1 MTGAR
6 EDPEL
11 VSPPVAAAVAE
22 AADDAGRTG
31 GAPALAPWA
40 SLDWPDLVAR
50 LAGEAQS
57 DVGRALC
64 LELARPSALAGTPD
78 EARRR
83 GDLVAEAAAALGAGR
98 SFPGL
103 AFTDVGP
110 ILDAAARGE
119 VLGWVELRPVAEL
132 CDVAGDARRFFRAL
146 HPDAAALDHARGTEV
161 DHASSSATTAAATAF
176 LTPLLAAWVEPVEPC
191 AALGRQIRATFDASG
206 QVRDDVSPELG
217 RLRREREATSSRVRS
232 EIERL
237 MQDEAWGGLLQDR
250 FWTIRQDRYVLP
262 LKASA
267 KSMGLGIVHDSS
279 RTGETVFVEP
289 SSVVELNNR
298 VKLCDL
304 HIEHEL
310 RRILEELSSEVAG
323 AAPALRDDLEVLGGV
338 DRISA
343 MARLGVAYRGSPAS
357 LVDDTFV
364 DLRQARHPLLVLRAS
379 AERGFT
385 VVPNDVVL
393 GDGAARVLV
402 ISGPNA
408 GGKTVYLK
416 TLGLAALMVRAGM
429 LVPAAPGSR
438 IGFFDHVL
446 PDIGDRQ
453 SVMGDLSTFSAHL
466 ANLGHILR
474 VAETSAGSG
483 GARSLVLLD
492 ELMAGTN
499 PDQGGALARA
509 TLEALADLGERV
521 LAVATTHADV
531 LKAVAETD
539 PRFENAGMEYDA
551 AGLAP
556 TFRVRVGVPGRSY
569 ALDIATRMG
578 LPPGV
583 LARARALAGAGTVA
597 LEEVIATLEAR
608 EAALGRETDRLAS
621 ARAELEASTEDQRA
635 AREALERRERELGR
649 HARAAIE
656 LAVREAREAIRAIVR
671 QAQEAG
677 SARAAEA
684 ARVALAETA
693 GAALRQLPD
702 GASTADGGGVG
713 VAAAARL
720 RVGDEVR
727 VPALGAAKG
736 TVVKPPDDRGRLKV
750 TVGKVTVDLHV
761 SELGPDTAGPRG
773 SGAPPGSARGGAPD
787 PSVSRRR
794 PDIRRAEARAAAL
807 AGAPAAPSGDGAG
820 AAASG
825 DAMTWAIQNAANT
838 LDLRG
843 RRADDV
849 LDAVDTYLDRAALED
864 RSPVFI
870 VHGHGTGALKK
881 IVRAHLAVSS
891 YVRRWAPGGKGQGGD
906 GVTIVEI

>member
-1 MTGAR
+1 VTVAR
-6 EDPEL
+6 EDSEL
-11 VSPPVAAAVAE
+11 VSPPVAVAAASVGR
-22 AADDAGRTG
+22 AGG
-31 GAPALAPWA
+31 VSVLAPWA
-40 SLDWPDLVAR
+40 SLDWPDLVVR

-103 AFTDVGP
+103 AFIDVGP
-110 ILDAAARGE
+110 TLDAAARGE

-146 HPDAAALDHARGTEV
+146 HPEAAPGGARDVGGDHPS
-161 DHASSSATTAAATAF
+161 ASASASAAWF
-176 LTPLLAAWVEPVEPC
+176 LTPLLAEWVEPVEPC
-191 AALGRQIRATFDASG
+191 AALGRKIRATFDASG

-289 SSVVELNNR
+289 ASVVELNNR

-310 RRILEELSSEVAG
+310 RRILEELSSEVAS
-323 AAPALRDDLEVLGGV
+323 AAPALRDDLEVLGGL

-343 MARLGVAYRGSPAS
+343 MARLGVAYRGSPGI

-364 DLRQARHPLLVLRAS
+364 DLRQARHPLLVLRAA

-385 VVPNDVVL
+385 VVPNEVVL

-429 LVPAAPGSR
+429 LVPAEPGSR

-474 VAETSAGSG
+474 VAETSAASG

-608 EAALGRETDRLAS
+608 EAALGRETDRLAA

-684 ARVALAETA
+684 ARLALAETA
-693 GAALRQLPD
+693 GAALRQLPV
-702 GASTADGGGVG
+702 GASTPDGGGVG
-713 VAAAARL
+713 VVAAARL

-727 VPALGAAKG
+727 VPALGAKG
-736 TVVKPPDDRGRLKV
+736 QVVKPPDDRGRLKV

-761 SELGPDTAGPRG
+761 SELGPDAAGPRG
-773 SGAPPGSARGGAPD
+773 SEAPPGSVRGGATD
-787 PSVSRRR
+787 PSVTRRR

-807 AGAPAAPSGDGAG
+807 AGSPAVPSGDGGGAG
-820 AAASG
+820 ASG
-825 DAMTWAIQNAANT
+825 DAMAWAIQNATNT

-881 IVRAHLAVSS
+881 IVRAHLAASS